1 LLPLVITECLMI
13 LPATFDW
20 SVAALHSLQQ
30 RLHEPARTAW
40 IASEWMIVHLTKAHA
55 AIIVSSIPSH
65 SNRGLALQRCCE
77 AGAKMSC
84 SDGTQ

>member
-1 LLPLVITECLMI
+1 MFHKTKYMLGFHVEVPMVAS
-13 LPATFDW
+13 ATWTIF
-20 SVAALHSLQQ
+20 S
-30 RLHEPARTAW
+30 W
-40 IASEWMIVHLTKAHA
+40 IASEWMIVHMTKAHA
-55 AIIVSSIPSH
+55 ANIVSSIPSSH